1 METSHAREPIED
13 DSTADWIV
21 TYADMVTLLLVFFI
35 LLFSISSLNLEKFK
49 HAIQSIQVSLGEKNP
64 SIGLLELIE
73 APAVQEEKISIEDI
87 TGLRS
92 REKEMIAEINNLI
105 QEKKLGEHII
115 LSTSQGKI
123 MLQIRG
129 AVLFESGSATM
140 NPQAMPILDD
150 IINIIEDYLE
160 YSVNIKG
167 HTDNI
172 PIATKEFP
180 SNWELSSIRATSVL
194 KYLIAGGVNPSRL
207 TATGY
212 ADLLPI
218 VPNISADNRSKNRRV
233 EFVLEKKT
241 AAF

>member
-1 METSHAREPIED
+1 
-13 DSTADWIV
+13 
-21 TYADMVTLLLVFFI
+21 
-35 LLFSISSLNLEKFK
+35 
-49 HAIQSIQVSLGEKNP
+49 
-64 SIGLLELIE
+64 
-73 APAVQEEKISIEDI
+73 
-87 TGLRS
+87 
-92 REKEMIAEINNLI
+92 
-105 QEKKLGEHII
+105 
-115 LSTSQGKI
+115 

>member
-92 REKEMIAEINNLI
+92 REKRDDRRD
-105 QEKKLGEHII
+105 QQ
-115 LSTSQGKI
+115 SD
-123 MLQIRG
+123 
-129 AVLFESGSATM
+129 SG
-140 NPQAMPILDD
+140 
-150 IINIIEDYLE
+150 
-160 YSVNIKG
+160 
-167 HTDNI
+167 
-172 PIATKEFP
+172 
-180 SNWELSSIRATSVL
+180 
-194 KYLIAGGVNPSRL
+194 
-207 TATGY
+207 
-212 ADLLPI
+212 
-218 VPNISADNRSKNRRV
+218 
-233 EFVLEKKT
+233 KKT
-241 AAF
+241 GGAHNSFDFSGKNHAPNQGGRIV

>member
-1 METSHAREPIED
+1 METSRSIDPIEE
-13 DSTADWIV
+13 DSPADWIV
-21 TYADMVTLLLVFFI
+21 TYADMVTLLLVFFV

-49 HAIQSIQVSLGEKNP
+49 HAIQSIQVSLGETNP

-73 APAVQEEKISIEDI
+73 APAVQEEEISLEDV
-87 TGLRS
+87 TGIRS
-92 REKEMIAEINNLI
+92 REKDMISEINDLI
-105 QEKKLGEHII
+105 ERKRLGEHIV
-115 LSTSQGKI
+115 LSSSHGKI

-129 AVLFESGSATM
+129 AVLFASGSADM
-140 NPQAMPILDD
+140 NLQALPILDD
-150 IINIIEDYLE
+150 IIKIIDDYAE

-172 PIATKEFP
+172 PIATEEFP

-194 KYLIAGGVNPSRL
+194 KYLIAGGIDPIRL

-218 VPNISADNRSKNRRV
+218 VPNSSEENRSKNRRV

-241 AAF
+241 TPF